1 VMVGNDKDDDKSD
14 RDVDVIEDYGDVTVD
29 GRQ

>member
-1 VMVGNDKDDDKSD
+1 MVGNDKNDDKSD